1 MVDEQIIIL
10 DHLSYDEEMASID
23 DTLFELEL
31 SEVEIMEDC
40 IMEGL
45 SKTLC

>member
-1 MVDEQIIIL
+1 MVNEQIIL
-10 DHLSYDEEMASID
+10 DELAYDAEMAFMD

-31 SEVEIMEDC
+31 SEVEIIEDC

-45 SKTLC
+45 SKSLC